1 MNKFT
6 ALDDMALFVA
16 VAKAGSLNRA
26 SVQTGVPLATL
37 SRRMTQMEQR
47 LGVRLFERTARSL
60 NLTPPAQR
68 FLERCEPVVAQAL
81 LAEEALRETA
91 ELPCGHVRVTMP
103 VDFGQFWIAPLVPE
117 FLNRFPGISLDLDLS
132 AQVVD
137 LRAEGFD
144 VALRLG
150 TVRGEQLVARRLG
163 SLGMALFAAPAYLA
177 RVSKPKRP
185 SDLAQHSALVLGS
198 AQRATRWRLSQAKEV
213 VDVQVRGALGLN
225 NIGMVQRLAEQGLGV
240 ALLPPQQVRDSLQ
253 SGRLEPVLPAWKA
266 PSLPVQA
273 VTTTRLVSAAVRAW
287 LDFLAQRL
295 SLD

>member
-16 VAKAGSLNRA
+16 VATAGSLNRA
-26 SVQTGVPLATL
+26 SVQTGVPLATV
-37 SRRMTQMEQR
+37 SRRIAQMEQR

-60 NLTPPAQR
+60 NLTPSAQR
-68 FLERCEPVVAQAL
+68 FLERCEPLVAQAL
-81 LAEEALRETA
+81 LAEEALRETVD
-91 ELPCGHVRVTMP
+91 LPCGHVRVTMP
-103 VDFGQFWIAPLVPE
+103 VDFGQFWIAPLVPD
-117 FLNRFPGISLDLDLS
+117 FLSRFPGISLDLDLS

-150 TVRGEQLVARRLG
+150 AVRGEQLVARRLG

-185 SDLAQHSALVLGS
+185 SDLAQHPALVLGS

-240 ALLPPQQVRDSLQ
+240 AMLPPQQVRDSLQ

>member
-26 SVQTGVPLATL
+26 STQTGVPLATL
-37 SRRMTQMEQR
+37 SRRLAQMEQR

-91 ELPCGHVRVTMP
+91 ELPLGHVRVTMP

-117 FLNRFPGISLDLDLS
+117 FLSRFPGISLDLDLS

-177 RVSKPKRP
+177 RASKLKHP
-185 SDLAQHSALVLGS
+185 SDLARHSALVLGS
-198 AQRATRWRLSQAKEV
+198 AQGATRWRLSQAKEV

-240 ALLPPQQVRDSLQ
+240 AMLPPLQVRDSLQ